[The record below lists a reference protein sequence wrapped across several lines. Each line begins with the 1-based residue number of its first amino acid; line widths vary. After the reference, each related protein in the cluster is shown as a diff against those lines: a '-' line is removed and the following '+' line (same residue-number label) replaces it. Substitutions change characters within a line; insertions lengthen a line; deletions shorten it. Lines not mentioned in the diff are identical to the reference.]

1 MAETLDALLRR
12 AAGHPQTGLRFVDR
26 RERARFVS
34 WSAFADQAR
43 EVAASLH
50 ELGIA
55 PKDRVALIFGT
66 RPAFFRAFF
75 GILLAGAVPVPLY
88 PPVRLGRLDEY
99 HQRTAHMLRAAG
111 CRAVLAQA
119 NVRRLLG
126 ETIAAARPPLGCHT
140 LEALPTPADG
150 PARAGEHAATN
161 VTADD
166 LALIQF
172 SSGTTTDPK
181 PVALSHRALLAQV
194 RALDDSWRNPD
205 NPPTGV
211 SWLPLYHDM
220 GLIGCI
226 LPALEL
232 PSVMTLLP
240 PEVFVTR
247 PALWL
252 RTLSRYRADI
262 SVAPNFAYALC
273 MEKIRDEDLDG
284 VDLSSWRLALCGA
297 EPVSPAVL
305 EAFRR
310 RFARWG
316 FPAEA
321 LTPVYGLSEAA
332 LAVTFG
338 ALGEPFAAVRWARAA
353 LTQGRAE
360 AAAPE
365 DDAVTLASVGKPL
378 PGFDI
383 RILAANGTT
392 LPAHRVGR
400 LSVRGPSLMDG
411 YFGRAD
417 ATAAVLEDGWLDTG
431 DLGFVDQHGEL
442 YLTGRA
448 KDVLI
453 LRGRNHDPA
462 EVEQVASGV
471 AGARP
476 GCAVAVSTRRDEAAT
491 EALIVLVEHARR
503 VRPDQVAALSGRV
516 AEAVLAATGLSA
528 ERVAV
533 LAPGSL
539 PRTSSGKL
547 RRGDALARYEAGE
560 LAPPAAVNLLTVGT
574 AMVRSARAFRRAA
587 RARTLRE
594 EGTG

>member
-1 MAETLDALLRR
+1 MADTLGTLLLR
-12 AAGHPQTGLRFVDR
+12 AADHPEAGLRFVDR
-26 RERARFVS
+26 RERANFVS
-34 WSAFADQAR
+34 WQTFADQAH

-55 PKDRVALIFGT
+55 AGDRVALVYGT
-66 RPAFFRAFF
+66 RPSFFRAFF

-88 PPVRLGRLDEY
+88 PPVRLGRLGEY
-99 HQRTAHMLRAAG
+99 HQRTSLMLRAAG

-126 ETIAAARPPLGCHT
+126 ETVAAARPALGCHT
-140 LEALPTPADG
+140 LEALPTPGRRADAIA
-150 PARAGEHAATN
+150 PPTDASE
-161 VTADD
+161 

-172 SSGTTTDPK
+172 SSGTTSDPK

-194 RALDDSWRNPD
+194 RALDDSWRDPD

-240 PEVFVTR
+240 PEAFVAR

-273 MEKIRDEDLDG
+273 LEKIRDEDLEG
-284 VDLSSWRLALCGA
+284 VDLAAWRLALCGA

-305 EAFRR
+305 ERFRE

-316 FPAEA
+316 FPPEA
-321 LTPVYGLSEAA
+321 LTPVYGLSEAS

-338 ALGEPFAAVRWARAA
+338 DLGKPFAATRWARGP

-378 PGFDI
+378 PGFGI
-383 RILAANGTT
+383 RILGPDGAP
-392 LPAHRVGR
+392 LPPQRVGR

-411 YFGRAD
+411 YFERAD
-417 ATAAVLEDGWLDTG
+417 ATAAVLQDGWLDTG
-431 DLGFVDQHGEL
+431 DLGFIDQHGEL

-462 EVEQVASGV
+462 EVEHAASAVPGV
-471 AGARP
+471 RA
-476 GCAVAVSTRRDEAAT
+476 GCAVAVSTRDDRAAT
-491 EALIVLVEHARR
+491 ETLVVMVEHDRQAR
-503 VRPDQVAALSGRV
+503 PEQIGSLSDHVAK
-516 AEAVLAATGLSA
+516 AVLAATGLA
-528 ERVAV
+528 IGTVV
-533 LAPGSL
+533 ILAPGTL

-547 RRGDALARYEAGE
+547 RRGDALNRYQGGT
-560 LAPPAAVNLLTVGT
+560 LTPPGAVNALTVGA
-574 AMVRSARAFRRAA
+574 AMVRSARAFRRAT
-587 RARTLRE
+587 RAKE
-594 EGTG
+594 PSS